1 MFRNLP
7 PSCAEKRPLDC
18 SNPKATPWQTN
29 GNDVMR
35 FTTLLKRS
43 LKLKCN
49 LCGQG
54 SLFKGWFQ
62 MHPSC
67 SHCGHVFEREPGFF
81 LGSVYI
87 NYGLTALIICAF
99 YPIMLYRET
108 ITPRALLI
116 SATIFMVVFP
126 IWFFRYARA
135 LWCGFDEWVD
145 PVPTDTSK
153 KPVASGSADSGQDQ
167 QKQP

>member
-1 MFRNLP
+1 MIRNLP
-7 PSCAEKRPLDC
+7 PSSAEKRSLDC
-18 SNPKATPWQTN
+18 SNPKATPGQTN

-35 FTTLLKRS
+35 FAILLKRS
-43 LKLKCN
+43 LRLKCC

-54 SLFKGWFQ
+54 SLFKGWFR

-67 SHCGHVFEREPGFF
+67 SHCGHVYEREPGFF

-87 NYGLTALIICAF
+87 NYGLTALVICVV
-99 YPIMLYRET
+99 YPILIYRAT

-116 SATIFMVVFP
+116 SATIFMIIFP

-145 PVPTDTSK
+145 PVPDDASK
-153 KPVASGSADSGQDQ
+153 AGPPPAADSEQDQ
-167 QKQP
+167 QQSP

>member
-1 MFRNLP
+1 
-7 PSCAEKRPLDC
+7 
-18 SNPKATPWQTN
+18 
-29 GNDVMR
+29 MR
-35 FTTLLKRS
+35 LATLLKRS
-43 LKLKCN
+43 LKLKCS

-54 SLFKGWFQ
+54 SLFKGWFR

-87 NYGLTALIICAF
+87 NYGLTAVIICAV
-99 YPIMLYRET
+99 YPILLYREA

-145 PVPTDTSK
+145 PVKNDTRKTD
-153 KPVASGSADSGQDQ
+153 PPPAASTDQDQ
-167 QKQP
+167 QQTS